1 MRFDDFDKKMRAY
14 EESLDQFVLPDMYIV
29 VRLDGRGFTKMTK
42 KRFEKP
48 FDIRFREMMLQVT
61 KELIENSG
69 FKIIYG
75 YTQSDEISLLFDPYE
90 NSFGRKVR
98 KINSTLA
105 GIASAKASMIL
116 GELVTFDCRV
126 VPLPNM
132 DRVKDYFLWRQ
143 ADSHRNALNGWCY
156 WVLRKEGKS
165 RREATAILSGKGD
178 AFKNELLFERG
189 INYNDVPA
197 WQKRGV
203 GFCYD
208 TVYKTGVD
216 PRTGETKKVRRNAL
230 IYQEVLPIGE
240 NYAKC
245 IENIIKKYSN

>member
-29 VRLDGRGFTKMTK
+29 VRLDGRGFTRMTK

-132 DRVKDYFLWRQ
+132 DRVKDYFLFYGVRQ
-143 ADSHRNALNGWCY
+143 TLTETLLMAG
-156 WVLRKEGKS
+156 VTGFFVRKESPEGKQQLFFPARAMPLRMS
-165 RREATAILSGKGD
+165 SCSKEVSTIMMYPPGRREALDFVMIRFIRPVSIPEPARQRKSAAMLLS
-178 AFKNELLFERG
+178 
-189 INYNDVPA
+189 I
-197 WQKRGV
+197 
-203 GFCYD
+203 
-208 TVYKTGVD
+208 
-216 PRTGETKKVRRNAL
+216 RRFFRL
-230 IYQEVLPIGE
+230 V
-240 NYAKC
+240 
-245 IENIIKKYSN
+245 